1 MLDHMQIKSIRVASL
16 SPGRPT
22 RGPAATT
29 PAARRAGRWRW
40 LSLFVAATALA
51 VGCNQGRGPD
61 AAGGPPGGRAAGM
74 TNPVPI
80 VAGIVEKKDVPIF
93 LEGLGTVQ
101 AFNTVTVRSRV
112 DGQVVRVAFVEG
124 QDVHPGD
131 LLAQIDPAPFQ
142 AQLDQSLAKKA
153 QDEAELSVA
162 RITLKRD
169 ADLLAGK
176 ILSQQD
182 YDTQKA
188 LVDQLQAAVQ
198 ADEASIESARVNLSY
213 TSITAPL
220 EGRTGIRLVDQG
232 NIVHA
237 NDTTGLVVLTQLR
250 PISIVFTLP
259 EQTLS
264 QIQPHLAAG
273 EALPV
278 YAVDRDN
285 RTTLGEGKL
294 AVIDNQIDT
303 TTGTLRLKATFPNND
318 LRLWPGQF
326 VNVRLL
332 VNTRKD
338 GTVVPASVVQR
349 GPDGPFAFVLSN
361 DVAVVRAIKVS
372 QIEQNQALIDE
383 GLAPGERVVVDG
395 QYKLQPGQRVR
406 VPEPG
411 SRAEPGLPARSADAT
426 SPATPSRL

>member
-1 MLDHMQIKSIRVASL
+1 MVFVLVGVAV
-16 SPGRPT
+16 PGCKRN
-22 RGPAATT
+22 GANAT
-29 PAARRAGRWRW
+29 
-40 LSLFVAATALA
+40 
-51 VGCNQGRGPD
+51 
-61 AAGGPPGGRAAGM
+61 GGPTGSRSTAM
-74 TNPVPI
+74 TNPVPVI
-80 VAGIVEKKDVPIF
+80 AGTVEKKDVPIF

-112 DGQVVRVAFVEG
+112 DGQVVRIAFVEG
-124 QDVHPGD
+124 QEVHAGD

-142 AQLDQSLAKKA
+142 AQLDQSVAKKA

-162 RITLKRD
+162 QITLKRD
-169 ADLLAGK
+169 EELLAGK
-176 ILSQQD
+176 ILAQQD

-188 LVDQLQAAVQ
+188 QVDQLKAAVQ
-198 ADEASIESARVNLSY
+198 ADEAAIESARVNLAY
-213 TSITAPL
+213 ASITAPL

-237 NDTTGLVVLTQLR
+237 TDTTGLVVLTQLR

-259 EQTLS
+259 EQTLG
-264 QIQPHLAAG
+264 QIQAQRGAG
-273 EALPV
+273 ETLSV

-303 TTGTLRLKATFPNND
+303 STGTLRLKATFPNED

-332 VNTRKD
+332 VTTRKD

-349 GPDGPFAFVLSN
+349 GPDGAFAFVLSN
-361 DVAVVRAIKVS
+361 DVALVRAIKVAL
-372 QIEQNQALIDE
+372 IEQNQALIDD
-383 GLAPGERVVVDG
+383 GLVPGERVVVDG
-395 QYKLQPGQRVR
+395 QYKLQAGQRVKAS
-406 VPEPG
+406 VPGAP
-411 SRAEPGLPARSADAT
+411 SAPPSSTRSADAKTPPT
-426 SPATPSRL
+426 SRPPM